1 MKKKPATEIVQPRQD
16 SAAQREIRLRAE
28 LRVEQAQ
35 WLPLWRDCSA
45 FCMPGKVRAV
55 DNSYAQLTEQVR
67 PRFNPMRQSSTAC
80 DALNVLSGGL
90 KSWLIPG
97 GDEGWGGMWEPDPS
111 REGDNDVA
119 DWLAECTE
127 RSIAPLER
135 GGFFTAG
142 HEMMQDCG
150 WAGTAGLMIDEG
162 VEMPIFCE
170 AFTPTSFVIERDA
183 QGNVIRVIFTWSKSA
198 TIIKDQFN
206 QPGDSIP
213 DKVKADCASQ
223 NGNQKYELIH
233 SIYKRG
239 LLDMQTQRD
248 NEPAGQ
254 PYGSCWIDVD
264 SQMVMRERGYAEMP
278 FVAPRWLTWA
288 GTTTSAYGTS
298 PAMQALAD
306 MKGINLIDMIEGTLA
321 ELQINPRTKV
331 MPSQSSS
338 IDLSPGGITQ
348 MAERDGVMEW
358 ATTGRYETGQD
369 FSMRLEKRIQR
380 AFFTDL
386 FEAVSPLAQ
395 MRGKDLTNYVA
406 QAVQQEAA
414 SRISPAMGRFKLDF
428 YEPAMIRVF
437 MVLYR
442 AGVFSP
448 PPPSVFHVDRGGQR
462 FLSLPSIAWANRMSR
477 TLNAKKGMAFNQIMG
492 RRQVQAGLGYPH
504 ALDDINFE
512 SVNKDLDRGDGAPA
526 DWFFTPDEIAK
537 MQAAKVQA
545 AQQQMAAQTA
555 ATAIGTHPMDS
566 ARIATGQI
574 QPAA

>member
-1 MKKKPATEIVQPRQD
+1 MSNALPP
-16 SAAQREIRLRAE
+16 AQREIRIRSE
-28 LRVEQAQ
+28 LRIEQTQ
-35 WLPLWRDCSA
+35 WLPLWRDTAA
-45 FCMPGKVRAV
+45 FCVPGKVRAV
-55 DNSYAQLTEQVR
+55 DNAYAQLTEQVR
-67 PRFNPMRQSSTAC
+67 PRFNAMRQSSTAC

-97 GDEGWGGMWEPDPS
+97 GDEGWGGAWEPDPS

-150 WAGTAGLMIDEG
+150 WAGTSGLMIDEG
-162 VEMPIFCE
+162 VNMPIFCE
-170 AFTPTSFVIERDA
+170 AFTPTNFVIERDA

-198 TIIKDQFN
+198 TVICDQFT
-206 QPGDSIP
+206 QPGDTIP
-213 DKVKADCASQ
+213 EKARADNASQ
-223 NGNQKYELIH
+223 RGNAKYELIH
-233 SIYKRG
+233 SIYKRSILEQG
-239 LLDMQTQRD
+239 EQRD

-254 PYGSCWIDVD
+254 EYGSCWIDVD
-264 SQMVMRERGYAEMP
+264 SQTVMRERGYAEMP

-321 ELQINPRTKV
+321 ELQITPRVKV

-348 MAERDGVMEW
+348 MQEHDSVMEW

-414 SRISPAMGRFKLDF
+414 SRISPAMGRFKQDF
-428 YEPAMIRVF
+428 FEPAMIRVF

-448 PPPSVFHVDRGGQR
+448 PPPGFFHNDRAGQR
-462 FLSLPSIAWANRMSR
+462 FLALPQIAWANRMSR
-477 TLNAKKGMAFNQIMG
+477 TLNARKSAALQQMLG
-492 RRQVQAGLGYPH
+492 RVQVQVAMGHPEV
-504 ALDDINFE
+504 LDFYNFE
-512 SVNKDLDRGDGAPA
+512 AINNDLDRGDGMPIKTWKYTA
-526 DWFFTPDEIAK
+526 EEVAK
-537 MQAAKVQA
+537 MRATKAQI
-545 AQQQMAAQTA
+545 AQQQLAQQTA
-555 ATAIGTHPMDS
+555 ATAIGNHPLD
-566 ARIATGQI
+566 AAKIATGNI
-574 QPAA
+574 AA